1 MLIKKTQ
8 IAKQGTIGICS
19 SFPTIKFI
27 PNFSIKKIKI
37 KIKRF
42 MTNLRSTSHTKI
54 TFFLEFLGIHLWVE
68 VPNKK

>member
-37 KIKRF
+37 KRF

-54 TFFLEFLGIHLWVE
+54 TFFLEFLGIHL
-68 VPNKK
+68 